1 MEPQNET
8 TVTFTRVDTRQK
20 VTVTIADGKTTNV
33 TFEPALNNTARRAY
47 YHFAP
52 HLQSFIRTLASLN
65 TISDENDET

>member
-1 MEPQNET
+1 MEPQNKV

-20 VTVTIADGKTTNV
+20 VTVTITDGKTSDV

-52 HLQSFIRTLASLN
+52 HLQSFIRALASLN
-65 TISDENDET
+65 TVRDENNET